1 MRKTF
6 ELTLHPDP
14 RPDLII
20 ERGPD
25 DTGVGSWVPNDKHT
39 LLAKY
44 IAGACG
50 PARRFPHWIFID
62 PFCGP
67 GRIQVRGETITRDG
81 GSAVAWH
88 QSKASNLPF
97 TQMLIGDL
105 SVERVRACKAR
116 LEAVGAPAQAFEGAA
131 VETIPKMVASVP
143 RGALCLVYIDPYN
156 LQYLSFSM
164 IEALAKLSK
173 VDLVVN
179 FCTMDLRRNVD
190 AELDPDRARF
200 DEVAPGWRQKFG
212 ASSGKTTLGL
222 ALFNYWMELISG
234 LGFSFSQAMPMV
246 QNDSNR
252 EIYRLAFF
260 ARHDL
265 PNRIWNDVARDPTR
279 DLFG

>member
-1 MRKTF
+1 
-6 ELTLHPDP
+6 
-14 RPDLII
+14 
-20 ERGPD
+20 
-25 DTGVGSWVPNDKHT
+25 
-39 LLAKY
+39 
-44 IAGACG
+44 
-50 PARRFPHWIFID
+50 
-62 PFCGP
+62 
-67 GRIQVRGETITRDG
+67 
-81 GSAVAWH
+81 
-88 QSKASNLPF
+88 
-97 TQMLIGDL
+97 MLIGDL